1 MERARRRP
9 SLTHEG
15 DAMLGTRRRWSS
27 ESRAGGGGGGGRGP
41 YSSSYDYDMDAETLR
56 SVAAQQVQYWVCSCW
71 VCVLLN
77 LGYSTHARTRAHCHQ
92 QAAGSSC
99 TSYIVYNARLSCWT
113 TTKGNPAIHA
123 ALEDRNTSLW
133 AIMRPRPTRMRTC
146 CIMQVTVQNRLALME
161 RESQSLKQKLDE
173 VLDLVLD
180 TNPFTETEA

>member
-1 MERARRRP
+1 MAPRISHAAVERARRRP

-56 SVAAQQVQYWVCSCW
+56 SVAAQQVQYWVC
-71 VCVLLN
+71 VLLN
-77 LGYSTHARTRAHCHQ
+77 LGYSTHARTLPP
-92 QAAGSSC
+92 AGSSC

-113 TTKGNPAIHA
+113 TIKGNPAIHA

-133 AIMRPRPTRMRTC
+133 AIMIPRPTRMRTC